1 VRVFFM
7 QGSRLEEQAMT
18 TDVSAAVGTEH
29 ALLATPL
36 GELTVVRQGDALT
49 GLYFRGHWPRPDR
62 AGFGA
67 RTDRGFEEVDRQLGE
82 YLAGQ
87 RETFDL
93 RLEPH
98 GTPFQRR
105 VWELIA
111 QVPYG
116 QTTSYGEL
124 ARRLG
129 GDATPQEAGAAVGSN
144 PLSILIP
151 CHRVIGSTG
160 KLTGY
165 AGGLARKRFLLDLE
179 RAENLLPGTSHLAA
193 GAPARRRLGRRCVSM
208 AG

>member
-1 VRVFFM
+1 
-7 QGSRLEEQAMT
+7 MT
-18 TDVSAAVGTEH
+18 ADISAAAATDPVGTPTGGTEH
-29 ALLATPL
+29 TVLATPL
-36 GELTVVRQGDALT
+36 GDLTVVRQVGALT
-49 GLYFRGHWPRPDR
+49 GLYFPGHWPRPDR

-67 RTDRGFEEVDRQLGE
+67 RTDRGFEQVARQLGE
-82 YLAGQ
+82 YLDG
-87 RETFDL
+87 RRDTFDL

-105 VWELIA
+105 VWDLIA

-116 QTTSYGEL
+116 RTTSYAEL

-129 GDATPQEAGAAVGSN
+129 GDATPQEVGAAVGSN

-165 AGGLARKRFLLDLE
+165 AGGLARKRALLDLE
-179 RAENLLPGTSHLAA
+179 QAENLLPGTSHPGL
-193 GAPARRRLGRRCVSM
+193 GARLPGGRSARSR
-208 AG
+208 